1 MQTRKPQLQRQQV
14 IMAKL
19 GFYRHRCDGIWG
31 PESIAAKRK
40 WEADRSFIPALP
52 NNGLPFGE
60 RDPFPKGIF
69 VKRPERLLTMADLTY
84 EEEERFLRRGMK
96 TSKADQESE
105 SPQELDTVQDSA
117 SESEP
122 EPEQE
127 DTSEPASEQPEPNS
141 VPSYSPEPQQEEAP
155 PVPQFTGKKKKKRG

>member
-31 PESIAAKRK
+31 PESIVAKRK

-122 EPEQE
+122 EQE

>member
-122 EPEQE
+122 EQE